1 MIIENTN
8 IEPVPTDSG
17 QDLFAMPVEQV
28 EEIETINIE
37 DHPIHGDFKVEVP
50 KGWEDAQVKEYVG
63 ALDLDLLLGLPQR
76 EDDKDLGVTD
86 VKKIKEFENAVGSGF
101 REGRWYAHDSLEGGT
116 QSIAFGR
123 KLTKAEEK
131 LGFINIDG
139 KDVDY
144 RQGITPKQ
152 AEALFVESTNSAKR
166 VAMASLVKVGL
177 EDDNSKVQ
185 ALTSL
190 VYNVGPSAWGKSK
203 AKAFLE
209 AGNVEDFLHEAFDS
223 KVGFVRINGEIS
235 RGLVRRRGDE
245 ARLFASEDVVKE
257 GGFGNMLRQALK
269 AINPIGSAEAHSF
282 INRDNT
288 EPLPKPDWR
297 DRPGVSVTKE
307 GVLRIK
313 VGPKHPDGKP
323 PVPPPPAQFNTDT
336 GVFDFFDAEP
346 AQAVEPSGSSSIPEP
361 TKIDLTANPDQ
372 TPGVDTVNAVTLGI
386 NEDALGLSMFAD
398 ATTLQTLVK
407 RNHTV
412 KSGETLSSIATKF
425 GTTVEELVDLNSN
438 ITDPDKIAVGQEILT
453 SVLVEATPI
462 LGEIERPAQ
471 GDAFNPVVDRVN
483 KARFGIPSEPV
494 KGKQVGSTFLKAL
507 GVPTHVRS
515 VFSHVLG
522 TDVNEL
528 RDQDYFTLPE
538 QSAAITVVGRAAT
551 RLGIDLTKPSLK
563 WNRIDYDLDYIKG
576 QTDVSGRTSNALLGD
591 SEAVIKWTLGTFSW
605 RIDSRGHL
613 LIKDKYNFNDAKSL
627 QSQYPSFLQ
636 KMGLLGGITG
646 AVLIGKAGLYGIVR
660 TGAALYGSTDGSGA
674 EFTLDLGKI
683 S

>member
-1 MIIENTN
+1 MIDAIV
-8 IEPVPTDSG
+8 EPETVPIMRSVEITGHPTHGTFRVDVPEEWDDSQIRG
-17 QDLFAMPVEQV
+17 YAS
-28 EEIETINIE
+28 
-37 DHPIHGDFKVEVP
+37 K
-50 KGWEDAQVKEYVG
+50 
-63 ALDLDLLLGLPQR
+63 LDLDLLLGLPQQ
-76 EDDKDLGVTD
+76 DAKALGETNMQ
-86 VKKIKEFENAVGSGF
+86 KIRDFENSVGAGF
-101 REGRWYAHDSLEGGT
+101 RNNKHYAYDSYEGGT
-116 QSIAFGR
+116 QTIGPGR
-123 KLTKAEEK
+123 KLSLEEEK
-131 LGFINIDG
+131 TGIILING
-139 KDVDY
+139 KEVDY
-144 RQGITPKQ
+144 RQGLTPKQ
-152 AEALFVESTNSAKR
+152 SDTLFAESIKSAKD
-166 VAMASLVKVGL
+166 VAMSSLVKVGM
-177 EDDNSKVQ
+177 EGSDSKVS

-190 VYNVGPSAWGKSK
+190 VYNVGPTAWGDSK

-223 KVGFVRINGEIS
+223 KVGFVKVNGEIS

-245 ARLFASEDVVKE
+245 ARLFASEDVAKE
-257 GGFGNMLRQALK
+257 GGLGNMIRETLKTIGSAL
-269 AINPIGSAEAHSF
+269 NPISPAEAHSF

-307 GVLRIK
+307 GELRIG

-323 PVPPPPAQFNTDT
+323 PVPAPPAQFNTDT
-336 GVFDFFDAEP
+336 GVFDFPDADP
-346 AQAVEPSGSSSIPEP
+346 AQTKGPSSSSIIPEP
-361 TKIDLTANPDQ
+361 TKIDLTGNPDQ
-372 TPGVDTVNAVTLGI
+372 TPGVDTVNAVTLGV

-398 ATTLQTLVK
+398 DTTLQTLVK
-407 RNHTV
+407 RNHIV

-438 ITDPDKIAVGQEILT
+438 ITDRDKIAVGQEILT
-453 SVLVEATPI
+453 SVLVEATPN

-494 KGKQVGSTFLKAL
+494 KGKQGGATFLKTL

-522 TDVNEL
+522 TDVDEL

-551 RLGIDLTKPSLK
+551 RLGIDLTKPSPK

-591 SEAVIKWTLGTFSW
+591 SEAVIKWTLGSFSW

-613 LIKDKYNFNDAKSL
+613 LVKDKYNFNDAKSL

-683 S
+683 R